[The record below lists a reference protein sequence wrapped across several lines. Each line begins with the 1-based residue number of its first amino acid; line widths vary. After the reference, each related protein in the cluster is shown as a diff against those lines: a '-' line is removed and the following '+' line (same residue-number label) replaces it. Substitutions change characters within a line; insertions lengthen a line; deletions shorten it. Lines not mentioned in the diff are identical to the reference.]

1 MKTTKN
7 ILLGLVVILT
17 FLLFFQACEKSNTVD
32 FSGKYVIKVGETKN
46 VPQNTNLATLTFQ
59 EYTDSRCPAN
69 VQCVWEGAAQGKFKL
84 KTDQSEQI
92 IELCLGGCNVISKNT
107 NQEFNVNGVIYTVK
121 LIELTP
127 YPGTGNANEKAE
139 ATILVQKK

>member
-7 ILLGLVVILT
+7 ILLGIVVILT
-17 FLLFFQACEKSNTVD
+17 FLLFFQACEKTNALD

-69 VQCVWEGAAQGKFKL
+69 AQCVWQGVAQAKFKL
-84 KTDQSEQI
+84 KTDQNEQL
-92 IELCLGGCNVISKNT
+92 IELCLGACDVISKNT
-107 NQEFNVNGVIYTVK
+107 NQEFTVNGVIYTVK
-121 LIELTP
+121 FIELTP

-139 ATILVQKK
+139 ATIVVQKK